1 MFNKSL
7 FMGLYPVFSLGLF
20 ALPFL
25 DQQGSVWLV
34 CLAMIAATPFPLFI
48 GKLYLYQ
55 TARTSK
61 NLDLIYQI
69 PLISFV
75 FSLVSIWMMD
85 LDSSQYVFSL
95 IATAGSLIG
104 NLAYVFWYSRF
115 GRKYNP
121 VLEVG
126 RKLPEFSLLD
136 VGRNL
141 VSSKDMGQQSS
152 LIMFYRGNWCP
163 LCMAQINEVAAQY
176 RELENRGVKIYMISP
191 QDVGHTKGLAK
202 RFDVNMTFLID
213 KNNIVAEKLQIL
225 AENGLPVGLQ
235 TLGYDSD
242 TVMPTV
248 IMTNA
253 DGDIIFADLTDNYRV
268 RPEPADFL
276 KVFDAQWVR

>member
-34 CLAMIAATPFPLFI
+34 CLAIIAATPFPLFI

-61 NLDLIYQI
+61 NLDLIFQI

-126 RKLPEFSLLD
+126 RKLPSFLYWMWEEILLAQKIW
-136 VGRNL
+136 
-141 VSSKDMGQQSS
+141 VS
-152 LIMFYRGNWCP
+152 N
-163 LCMAQINEVAAQY
+163 
-176 RELENRGVKIYMISP
+176 
-191 QDVGHTKGLAK
+191 
-202 RFDVNMTFLID
+202 
-213 KNNIVAEKLQIL
+213 
-225 AENGLPVGLQ
+225 
-235 TLGYDSD
+235 
-242 TVMPTV
+242 
-248 IMTNA
+248 
-253 DGDIIFADLTDNYRV
+253 
-268 RPEPADFL
+268 PA
-276 KVFDAQWVR
+276 